1 MTDLSHRLDR
11 TIVIRATP
19 QTVFRFFTD
28 NTRWAAWWGQGS
40 TIDPRKGG
48 DVRIRYPDGTEVAGT
63 ILDLDAPKRLIFT
76 YGFVSGAPIAVG
88 SSRVTINLE
97 RHDAGTRLN
106 LTHEF
111 ADIVVRDEH
120 VQGWRYQLALFSNL
134 VSDEVTIDAGK
145 SVDAWFAAWAE
156 SNDDAR
162 LKSLTSVADTA
173 VTFRD
178 RFSHTDGLADLMPHI
193 AAAQRFMPG
202 IRLQRRGEIR
212 RCQGTTL
219 AEWVAVSAD
228 GQERGSGTNV
238 FSFDANG
245 RINAVTGFWG
255 APAGKG

>member
-11 TIVIRATP
+11 TIVIHATP

-28 NTRWAAWWGQGS
+28 SKRWAAWWGQGS

-48 DVRIRYPDGTEVAGT
+48 DVLIRYPDGTEVAGT
-63 ILDLDAPKRLIFT
+63 ILDFDAPKRLAFT

-97 RHDAGTRLN
+97 VHDAGTRLN

-111 ADIVVRDEH
+111 ADVAVRDEH

-145 SVDAWFAAWAE
+145 SVDAWFAAWGE
-156 SNDDAR
+156 SNNDAR

-173 VTFRD
+173 VTVRD

-212 RCQGTTL
+212 QCQGTAL
-219 AEWVAVSAD
+219 ADWVAVSAD

-238 FSFDANG
+238 FSFDSNG